1 MALDDRILDGAR
13 RAAGKHGWEGA
24 TMERIAQESGLSRMT
39 LHRRG
44 ATREA
49 ILAALREEFEAAYR
63 ARLWPVLTAAGAARD
78 RLADALRGVCEI
90 SEANLELFDALGR
103 RAEAIFHEPGEGSV
117 LTRPPF
123 TEAVARL
130 LRDGS
135 ADGSLAAQDPDEDA
149 MVLVNLVGHTYRHL
163 RVGHRWEAERARE
176 SVVRLALDGVAA
188 R

>member
-63 ARLWPVLTAAGAARD
+63 ARLWPALTAPGAARA
-78 RLADALRGVCEI
+78 RLADALDGVCEI
-90 SEANLELFDALGR
+90 SEANLELLDALGR

-117 LTRPPF
+117 LTRRPF
-123 TEAVARL
+123 TEAVGRL
-130 LRDGS
+130 LRDGV
-135 ADGSLAAQDPDEDA
+135 ADGSLASDDPDGDA

-163 RVGHRWEAERARE
+163 RLGHRWKAERARE
-176 SVVRLALDGVAA
+176 SVVRLALDGVGA